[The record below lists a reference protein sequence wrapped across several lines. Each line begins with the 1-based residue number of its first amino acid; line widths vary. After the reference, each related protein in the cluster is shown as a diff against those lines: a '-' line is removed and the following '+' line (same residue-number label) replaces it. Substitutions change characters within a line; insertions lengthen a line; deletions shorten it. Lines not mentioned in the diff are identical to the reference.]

1 MKEKERKTVKRTVK
15 LTVRVYDGE
24 EPEQRDFPADEYP
37 DDDPFASFSYPIEDV
52 EDAVLRFV
60 EERDAAFSS
69 GDAELVTVGE
79 FSSDGDEINIGFS
92 DPFEEEDG
100 GVVTVINFRA
110 SEPGIVSVLK
120 TGSVGSVFVLE
131 EGKTH
136 VSVFETPAGSAE
148 ARVFARKVVNSVSPV
163 SGRGELRL
171 DYTVTLPGSMPIRS
185 VMTVKAE

>member
-1 MKEKERKTVKRTVK
+1 MKKKERKTVKRTVK

-24 EPEQRDFPADEYP
+24 EPEQRDIPADEYP

-52 EDAVLRFV
+52 EDAVLRLV
-60 EERDAAFSS
+60 EERDAAFPS
-69 GDAELVTVGE
+69 GDAELVTAGE

-100 GVVTVINFRA
+100 GAVTVINFRA

-120 TGSVGSVFVLE
+120 SGSVCSVFVLE

-163 SGRGELRL
+163 SGQGELRL